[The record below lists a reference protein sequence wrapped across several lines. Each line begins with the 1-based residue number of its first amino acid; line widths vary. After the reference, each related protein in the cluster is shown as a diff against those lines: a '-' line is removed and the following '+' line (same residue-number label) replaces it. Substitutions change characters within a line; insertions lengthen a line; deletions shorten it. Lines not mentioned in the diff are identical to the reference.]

1 MKIGI
6 NVGGYHSIGTGHTY
20 RQLSL
25 MEEQLDFEYFFYVN
39 NSQNLAC
46 QLLEEN
52 FINYRIFNN
61 IEELFNLI
69 KNDKIDIIINDF
81 LDTNEDYIKKLKL
94 NNLFVVN
101 FEDRGSGIK
110 YADIVINDM
119 YENKLIENCMNIFN
133 GFKYTCMRRDLKL
146 YKPLKFKNICK
157 NIVITFGGSDP
168 QNFTKLVLDILIS
181 NKIYENMKIIVI
193 LGLGYKYDNNIYEYR
208 KYNIIVLKNVQ
219 NMPIILQK
227 ADIGITAN
235 GRTLFEFAHFGIP
248 CISLAQND
256 REKIHTFAK
265 EDNGVIFLGE
275 RKDFTNNNLLISIN
289 KLINNHN
296 YRKKLSEN
304 MKQANKILQNSNENI
319 WNLILR
325 KYNFQN
331 TDIILQ
337 CRLNSS
343 RLPNKAIKTIINKKM
358 IEHQVER
365 LKRCKNI
372 NNIILCTSTNI
383 ENNILINIA
392 NEMDIKYFR
401 GSEDNVLE
409 RFYKCAK
416 KYKSKNIIRCTG
428 DCPLIDPLLIDLLC
442 ENFVKKK
449 INHLNFRN
457 KDITRNNNFP
467 DGFDAEIFTFEVL
480 EEAYKNDNS
489 DFGKEHVTPY
499 IVKKYGKNYWQIP
512 NVEKY
517 NLDNFHYS
525 VDTEEDLK
533 KIEEIY
539 NELYPKNDKFSL
551 YDILKYLDD
560 KKYEL
565 VDKCPQCF
573 NTNIV
578 KFSIKNY
585 AINLLQCSKCD
596 LIYNDKIVKNDIFY
610 KQFQNYHNDRNTNI
624 IELSTHSN
632 RKKQYLLDYSFIQNN
647 IRIKNKKILDFGCGT
662 GEFLDLFDS
671 DNKYG
676 IEIDLTYND
685 ILKRKN
691 IKKINSINERF
702 DVIIFR
708 GTFQYIRNLNEI
720 IISIKKYLND
730 GGYLIFLQIPNK
742 ESPLFHLL
750 KDNWS
755 LCNKKE
761 FLHYW
766 SIDSLKKIFM
776 NYEKISYE
784 YPYKETPYYN
794 KNDINKLFES
804 YVSNKKIPFAFY
816 DNMFNLILKKPNL
829 NRVNEM
835 KVDNLNFN
843 LKQQQYL
850 KVAPNE
856 YNREHIVFDNTDFKN
871 NCIEVVKGMIDLYN
885 KMDNNASGDWKW
897 ISDNK
902 VNIDELFKSNNYNE
916 IDKLYSNFARN
927 FISFGIISNGVYEK
941 LIKDEKMIN
950 TLKQNILNDIDTC
963 IELCEIENLDVLDSP
978 RIGNFYGINKNNV
991 FITPDNIR
999 HYYSAYKINNFICN
1013 VKNPTIMEIGGGY
1026 GGLLVNLLKSR
1037 KDNFCYINV
1046 DIRNTLLI
1054 FYYYIRSYIEL
1065 EKLDKKIYFSE
1076 NGNVTDEIIREF
1088 DIVLIPSDK
1097 HQNITGK
1104 IDLVFNSHSLS
1115 EMSEEHMSNYFE
1127 TIHKLNIKHI
1137 FHINSIYFP
1146 WKNSDRDHIQI
1157 STKDFP
1163 ICKNKYIKMY
1173 HCISP
1178 WITGS
1183 GRYREYYYKLNN
1195 NIIFNK

>member
-81 LDTNEDYIKKLKL
+81 LDTNEDYIKNLKL

-157 NIVITFGGSDP
+157 NIIITFGGSDP

-275 RKDFTNNNLLISIN
+275 RKDFTDNDLLISIN

-304 MKQANKILQNSNENI
+304 MKQANKILQNSNDNI
-319 WNLILR
+319 WKLILD

-331 TDIILQ
+331 IDIILQ

-343 RLPNKAIKTIINKKM
+343 RLPNKAIKIIVNKKM
-358 IEHQVER
+358 IEHQIER

-409 RFYKCAK
+409 RFYQCAK

-428 DCPLIDPLLIDLLC
+428 DCPLIDPSLIDLLC

-499 IVKKYGKNYWQIP
+499 IVKKYGKNYCQIP

-551 YDILKYLDD
+551 YDILNYLNYGHSNLNNNKLNCKFCNFCKKENPMELYYPNVRNCQDGHIVKCKECDLRQLIRKKNVSLKEFYLNDGQDKAIQNITKISKVEQIESEVQTMIQRAKIIQEKINELKLVKKEIKIIDVGGGYGNLSLEIRKLNINNDINLQIDILEPRNLENLFYTEYNLNKITTFLDYDFVEKNKNKYDFVLNYHVLEHVSNPVDFLKNMYDLINENGYLCLEVPNDDLDLIQIN
-560 KKYEL
+560 KKYA
-565 VDKCPQCF
+565 DKINYIESHENYFTKITLSKICMKIGINPEIKGFQIYGYENYNNWVKNIPNKIGKEIDF
-573 NTNIV
+573 FTN
-578 KFSIKNY
+578 NY
-585 AINLLQCSKCD
+585 KKDSKEYKW
-596 LIYNDKIVKNDIFY
+596 YNDKIINFTCDTIY
-610 KQFQNYHNDRNTNI
+610 
-624 IELSTHSN
+624 
-632 RKKQYLLDYSFIQNN
+632 FIH
-647 IRIKNKKILDFGCGT
+647 KKI
-662 GEFLDLFDS
+662 
-671 DNKYG
+671 
-676 IEIDLTYND
+676 TYN
-685 ILKRKN
+685 
-691 IKKINSINERF
+691 
-702 DVIIFR
+702 
-708 GTFQYIRNLNEI
+708 
-720 IISIKKYLND
+720 
-730 GGYLIFLQIPNK
+730 
-742 ESPLFHLL
+742 
-750 KDNWS
+750 
-755 LCNKKE
+755 
-761 FLHYW
+761 
-766 SIDSLKKIFM
+766 
-776 NYEKISYE
+776 
-784 YPYKETPYYN
+784 
-794 KNDINKLFES
+794 
-804 YVSNKKIPFAFY
+804 
-816 DNMFNLILKKPNL
+816 
-829 NRVNEM
+829 
-835 KVDNLNFN
+835 
-843 LKQQQYL
+843 QQQYL
-850 KVAPNE
+850 KILPNE
-856 YNREHIVFDNTDFKN
+856 YELENIIFDNTNFEN
-871 NCIEVVKGMIDLYN
+871 NSIEIVKEMINLYN
-885 KMDNNASGDWKW
+885 KMNNNASGDWKW
-897 ISDNK
+897 ISNNK
-902 VNIDELFKSNNYNE
+902 INIDELFKSNNYNE
-916 IDKLYSNFARN
+916 IDKLYSNFSRN
-927 FISFGIISNGVYEK
+927 FISFGIISNGIYEN
-941 LIKDEKMIN
+941 LIKNDKMMF

-963 IELCEIENLDVLDSP
+963 IELCDITNINVLDSS

-999 HYYSAYKINNFICN
+999 HY
-1013 VKNPTIMEIGGGY
+1013 
-1026 GGLLVNLLKSR
+1026 
-1037 KDNFCYINV
+1037 
-1046 DIRNTLLI
+1046 
-1054 FYYYIRSYIEL
+1054 
-1065 EKLDKKIYFSE
+1065 
-1076 NGNVTDEIIREF
+1076 
-1088 DIVLIPSDK
+1088 
-1097 HQNITGK
+1097 
-1104 IDLVFNSHSLS
+1104 
-1115 EMSEEHMSNYFE
+1115 
-1127 TIHKLNIKHI
+1127 
-1137 FHINSIYFP
+1137 
-1146 WKNSDRDHIQI
+1146 
-1157 STKDFP
+1157 
-1163 ICKNKYIKMY
+1163 
-1173 HCISP
+1173 
-1178 WITGS
+1178 
-1183 GRYREYYYKLNN
+1183 
-1195 NIIFNK
+1195 